1 MQNFRLFYLLIF
13 TALNLFFSKA
23 ALAAKDR
30 LERHSLYAAD
40 TWLARE
46 VGLSKRKIQENI
58 TATGTVPGVVIA
70 SPQRANPDYFRHWV
84 RDAGLVMNV
93 VVKLAERAPS
103 LAEKKYWETRL
114 VDYVVFS
121 RQNQLSRT
129 LVGLGEPIFEVTG
142 APFLGPWGRPQNDGP
157 ALRAVTL
164 IEWAH
169 SLLDR
174 GQQSTVRDWLYDATL
189 PAQTVIKADL
199 EYVSNHWRESNFDLW
214 EEVKGDHF
222 FTRMAQRKAL
232 VDGAALAERL
242 NDPAAAA
249 WYRLQANLLDQE
261 LSKHWNGN
269 FITATLNRTEG
280 ADYKHSGLDVAVLLG
295 VLRAPHEL
303 YNVQNSQVQQTFV
316 KLVQQFAQFYP
327 INTRFPELA
336 PALGRYVED
345 LYGGTHFNGGNPWIL
360 TTLAAAEICYQLAA
374 HSSYVSLAEAWVARG
389 DAFVQRA
396 QFHSNADGSLSEQM
410 DRDSGYMTSASDLTW
425 NYAAILTTSW
435 ARELSLQNIKMIKFH
450 TTKRK

>member
-1 MQNFRLFYLLIF
+1 MQKFKLFYLSIF
-13 TALNLFFSKA
+13 TALPFVFSSP
-23 ALAAKDR
+23 ALAAKPR
-30 LERHSLYAAD
+30 LERHTLYAAD
-40 TWLARE
+40 TWLASE
-46 VGLSKRKIQENI
+46 AELSKRKIQENI
-58 TATGTVPGVVIA
+58 TAAGTVPGVVIA

-84 RDAGLVMNV
+84 RDAGLVMKV
-93 VVKLAERAPS
+93 VVKLAERAS
-103 LAEKKYWETRL
+103 TMAEKNYWEARL

-157 ALRAVTL
+157 ALRAVAL

-169 SLLDR
+169 TLLDR
-174 GQQSTVRDWLYDATL
+174 GQETTVREWLYDSTL

-232 VDGAALAERL
+232 VDGAVLADRL
-242 NDPAAAA
+242 KDPAAAA
-249 WYRLQANLLDQE
+249 WYRLQASLLDQE

-280 ADYKHSGLDVAVLLG
+280 ADYKHSGLDVAVILG
-295 VLRAPHEL
+295 VLRAPHNI
-303 YNVQNSQVQQTFV
+303 YNAQNPQVQQTFV
-316 KLVQQFAQFYP
+316 KLVQQFAKFYP

-336 PALGRYVED
+336 PALGRYTED
-345 LYGGTHFNGGNPWIL
+345 LYGGTHFNGGNPWVL
-360 TTLAAAEICYQLAA
+360 TTLAAAELCYQFAA
-374 HSSYVSLAEAWVARG
+374 HSSSVSLAESWVARG
-389 DAFVQRA
+389 DAFVQRT
-396 QFHSNADGSLSEQM
+396 QFHANADGSLSEQM
-410 DRDSGYMTSASDLTW
+410 DRESGYMTSARDLTW
-425 NYAAILTTSW
+425 NYAAILTASW
-435 ARELSLQNIKMIKFH
+435 ARELSLQNIKLIKYNNK
-450 TTKRK
+450 KRN